1 MCSKQQQK
9 QQQQRESF
17 FGCFFVPL
25 FPHFLFKTGQLFVP
39 HHGIIKP
46 TKTPRFC
53 AAFKVQ
59 AGISGSAFLSSSSAC
74 VCFCFCFCFSFWALN
89 LSRSSSSS
97 SSSSLYVLFSKVFPG
112 DPFFSSSNLP
122 RDDDRVS
129 CPRRRR
135 RKRSRGEV

>member
-1 MCSKQQQK
+1 VCSKQQK
-9 QQQQRESF
+9 QQQQQESF
-17 FGCFFVPL
+17 FWVFFCPA
-25 FPHFLFKTGQLFVP
+25 FSSFFIKKGKLFVP

-59 AGISGSAFLSSSSAC
+59 AGISGSAFVSSSSARD
-74 VCFCFCFCFSFWALN
+74 CFCFSFSFWALN

-122 RDDDRVS
+122 RDDNRVS
-129 CPRRRR
+129 CPRRRRRR
-135 RKRSRGEV
+135 RKRSRGEA